1 MTSIS
6 TFVTKPYRWLHS
18 GRWDEGLSQMASWLR
33 EGKII
38 NKETFVDG
46 FENLPTAFIAMLSGE
61 NIGKMIV
68 RA

>member
-1 MTSIS
+1 
-6 TFVTKPYRWLHS
+6 
-18 GRWDEGLSQMASWLR
+18 MASWLR
-33 EGKII
+33 EGKIV